1 MFRRV
6 KRAALALG
14 AAGVVL
20 GGFATPAA
28 HAVPPPNG
36 VKEKLALVGSDTTF
50 DVMGAITH
58 SYNTFSGNTDPDKVS
73 NVPFLLPPGG
83 SFTVK
88 GDSHC
93 GPVTYSNPGNPPPN
107 GSTAGI
113 NALVA
118 DSTGC
123 VDLARSSRGRSPS
136 DPANIDFY
144 AYAKDAVTWGRFGT
158 ACPGGDTGKPGCAPG
173 NLTIDQLRGIYL
185 CTQPGGQPLFTNWNQ
200 VGGDNGVIHRYLPQ
214 LGSGTLSFFQ
224 TKILGESSAQQ
235 NVLDSSSCATPPT
248 RTEEHDA
255 TTIPPSEQPRAI
267 TPFSFAKWNQM
278 AHGLIS
284 PDKRNGVKLAKINSV
299 KPTLA
304 TIGNNTF
311 FGTRYIYNVLK
322 TTEPS
327 YNATLDFAGVDA
339 TGNGFICGS
348 NAVQSILTQYSE
360 VPLAFAPAGPGLP
373 NSFCRK
379 NPTPL

>member
-1 MFRRV
+1 MLFRRV

-14 AAGVVL
+14 AAGVVF
-20 GGFATPAA
+20 GGFAAPAA

-36 VKEKLALVGSDTTF
+36 VKEQLAAVGSDTTF
-50 DVMGAITH
+50 DVMGAISS
-58 SYNTFSGNTDPDKVS
+58 SYKTFSGNTDPDVVS

-83 SFTVK
+83 SFVVK
-88 GDSHC
+88 GDTHC
-93 GPVTYSNPGNPPPN
+93 GQVTYANPGNLPPN

-118 DSTGC
+118 DSSGC

-144 AYAKDAVTWGRFGT
+144 AYAKDALTWGRFPN

-173 NLTIDQLRGIYL
+173 NLTVDQLRGIYL
-185 CTQPGGQPLFTNWNQ
+185 CTQPGGVPLFTNWNQ
-200 VGGDNGVIHRYLPQ
+200 VGGDSGVIHRYLPQ
-214 LGSGTLSFFQ
+214 TGSGSNSFFE
-224 TKILGESSAQQ
+224 TKILGLSSAQQ
-235 NVLDSSSCATPPT
+235 GVLDDSSCAVKPT

-255 TTIPPSEQPRAI
+255 TAIPASEKPRAI

-278 AHGLIS
+278 ASGLTA
-284 PDKRNGVKLAKINSV
+284 DKRNGVKLAKINSV
-299 KPTLA
+299 KPTSA
-304 TIGNNTF
+304 TIANNTF
-311 FGTRYIYNVLK
+311 FGVRYIYNVLK
-322 TTEPS
+322 TTAPS

-339 TGNGFICGS
+339 TGNGFLCGS
-348 NAVQSILTQYSE
+348 NTAQGILTQYSE
-360 VPLAFAPAGPGLP
+360 VPLSFAPAGPGLP